1 MKKPDYDRLY
11 KLALQ
16 QEGFFT
22 AFQASNCGYSRQL
35 QVYYVRKGEW
45 IRKVRSVFRF
55 KYFPVL
61 PCHPEEYFV
70 TQLWTE
76 NRNGTLEGVFGYR
89 TALFLHEAGDQ
100 PPTQLDVI
108 VPKNFRRNTQPP
120 DKCNFYRRKLDARQ
134 VETIHGLQVTKL
146 LWTILDLL
154 DVELIERSE
163 LLNAIRKAL
172 ENGRL
177 TLQEIKETEI
187 SDEQKAR
194 LFDALKEIDPD
205 RFEAGC

>member
-22 AFQASNCGYSRQL
+22 AYQATICGYSRQL

-45 IRKVRSVFRF
+45 MRKVRSVFRF

-76 NRNGTLEGVFGYR
+76 NRNGVLEGVFAYR
-89 TALFLHEAGDQ
+89 TALFLHEAYEP

-120 DKCNFYRRKLDARQ
+120 DKCNFYRRNLDATQ

-146 LWTILDLL
+146 LWTFIDLL
-154 DVELIERSE
+154 EVELIERNE
-163 LLNAIRKAL
+163 LLDVFKKSL
-172 ENGRL
+172 EKGKI
-177 TLQEIKETEI
+177 TTEEIKQTEL
-187 SDEQKAR
+187 SHEQKTR
-194 LFDALKEIDPD
+194 LLNVLREIDPD
-205 RFEAGC
+205 QFRIEY